1 MPAPLWASNIGGSSP
16 RYGVDD
22 EDDGT
27 AFRTQS
33 MSRVARHD
41 CQLMRLQGDRT
52 ANFDVEKSRPFEAAE
67 QLIAVGMGMEIRSL
81 VRDDAEADIQ
91 SIDCG
96 EVDVLP
102 SVTHCVRE
110 RLKIVFLKHV
120 YLQFVR
126 PQTCPSVRGKNSSPR
141 GLRVTVFTTARST
154 ISPGTEH
161 VADHWKYFLSTS
173 DD

>member
-91 SIDCG
+91 SIDT
-96 EVDVLP
+96 VLVAKAVAIQAMVLLAESGWSALVVASQP
-102 SVTHCVRE
+102 LDVTHR
-110 RLKIVFLKHV
+110 RLTKEPLVLTAELRGIV
-120 YLQFVR
+120 
-126 PQTCPSVRGKNSSPR
+126 
-141 GLRVTVFTTARST
+141 
-154 ISPGTEH
+154 
-161 VADHWKYFLSTS
+161 VADPVASGRGVELAG
-173 DD
+173 DE